1 MSTAELW
8 ASSGRDA
15 IAGEYLR
22 EREGERERRRDN
34 SLHEHQE
41 TVVLWSVATD
51 EVLPGSPE
59 VPRVEDAAKVS
70 DEDEHGGAGAVVGI
84 QHCDRDADPLPRTL
98 HVQQPRLTHFQ
109 LHLHRR
115 REVNSFSLFMLKP
128 SPSPTHDEISSD
140 LELPQEQTSGGGCA
154 VDGVAPLGAQP

>member
-1 MSTAELW
+1 M
-8 ASSGRDA
+8 
-15 IAGEYLR
+15 
-22 EREGERERRRDN
+22 
-34 SLHEHQE
+34 
-41 TVVLWSVATD
+41 ATD

-98 HVQQPRLTHFQ
+98 HVQQPRLAHLQ
-109 LHLHRR
+109 LHLHRG
-115 REVNSFSLFMLKP
+115 REVNSFPSP
-128 SPSPTHDEISSD
+128 SPSPTHDEVSSD
-140 LELPQEQTSGGGCA
+140 LELPQEKTSGGGCA